1 MDNCCS
7 IAALLHT
14 MSSSQFDQDNEQD
27 DLESVTLTDEAGRS
41 LKCYIEQFLEA
52 EGYTYMLLLPI
63 DSPVVILAWDEQ
75 EDEDIS
81 ETVMIEDKAEIDKVF
96 ADAKAVLAELDLTL
110 KHTAFT
116 LTVSGELPPLKDE
129 DILALELDEEDSQ
142 IEPEEL
148 QFLAS
153 FYHLEQKYAIYT
165 PLAPLLFFARYNLDG
180 QLELISPDDPQMQPI
195 IEELLFDEIE

>member
-1 MDNCCS
+1 
-7 IAALLHT
+7 

-52 EGYTYMLLLPI
+52 EDYTYMLLLPI
-63 DSPVVILAWDEQ
+63 DSPVVILAGDEQ
-75 EDEDIS
+75 EDEDFS
-81 ETVMIEDKAEIDKVF
+81 ETVMIEDKTEIDKIF

-129 DILALELDEEDSQ
+129 HIHALELDEEDSE

-165 PLAPLLFFARYNLDG
+165 PLAPVLFFARYNLDG
-180 QLELISPDDPQMQPI
+180 QPELIPPDDPQMQPI

>member
-153 FYHLEQKYAIYT
+153 FYHLEQKYVIYT